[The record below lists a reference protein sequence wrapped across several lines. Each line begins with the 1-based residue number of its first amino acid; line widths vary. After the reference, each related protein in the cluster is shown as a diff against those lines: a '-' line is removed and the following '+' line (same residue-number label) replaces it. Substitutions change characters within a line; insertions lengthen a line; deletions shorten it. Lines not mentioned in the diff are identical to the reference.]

1 MKQTGSIYYNTDKN
15 VHDALRNK
23 KFGKKV
29 IVDQLKD
36 RGIFVSHQDEKEDLI
51 EYCSPIFT
59 DYHNQ
64 NFIHEIL
71 DDTKPRTNY
80 QSREIKADI
89 DVSEIRGLCQQ
100 IVSDREA
107 KGESTKVHYSPDS
120 NIITIQS
127 SYTEPDYSKS
137 VMSQNLTRTS
147 NIRVEKTDE
156 GLKVRGHSDEK
167 SVSMSKDLINL
178 IKEEDKDRAVDEILI
193 SLEAITD
200 PIARSEFFHLL
211 ISNVDGYKID
221 DVKSVDVNHPK
232 NSNSTEDG
240 EEEEV
245 IGFIKRA
252 VLNGG
257 SVLNSPEFK
266 SLNDADFYVT
276 KVKWSA
282 TSEELNGDKVD
293 FSAEFKSTDTCT
305 DFIYSVLRIYN
316 RKKDGDYIKHGST
329 PSEIEKNILLPLV
342 EKSALEAYQSIINK
356 YGENPDTDFDESNE

>member
-15 VHDALRNK
+15 VHDALQNQ

-29 IVDQLKD
+29 LTDQLKD
-36 RGIFVSHQDEKEDLI
+36 RGIFVSHQDEKEELI

-80 QSREIKADI
+80 QSRAIKADI
-89 DVSEIRGLCQQ
+89 DVSKIRELCQQ
-100 IVSDREA
+100 IVSESEA

-147 NIRVEKTDE
+147 NIRIEKTSE

-167 SVSMSKDLINL
+167 SVNMSKDLISL
-178 IKEEDKDRAVDEILI
+178 IRQDDNDRTVDEILI
-193 SLEAITD
+193 SLEAITE

-232 NSNSTEDG
+232 NLDSTDED
-240 EEEEV
+240 EEEI

-266 SLNDADFYVT
+266 SLDDAGFYVT

-293 FSAEFKSTDTCT
+293 FSAEFKSTDTCA
-305 DFIYSVLRIYN
+305 DFNYSVLRIYN
-316 RKKDGDYIKHGST
+316 RKKDGEYIKHGKS
-329 PSEIEKNILLPLV
+329 PSEIEKNTLLPLL
-342 EKSALEAYQSIINK
+342 ENSASEAHQAIINK
-356 YGENPDTDFDESNE
+356 YGENSEMDFDDSNE